1 MNKRNYTS
9 AELFTPPLEGTGE
22 VVRGGLRGFL
32 LAILL
37 FAMVMPVKAVMKERD
52 LARTLGVLRLELQ
65 RNYKEQKEFMARYE
79 MMSKGQHEQ
88 LVEYMKRSE
97 QIGLILYSQR
107 TDFTF
112 DMAYAC
118 QQATDLYKELHKT
131 NLPYEQVKQR
141 LMAEVARYDSLIVAL
156 SALPPAIVDTLVVD
170 NLEHL
175 ASEIGNSLTVEEKE
189 VPYELTAAELKNRQ
203 DCLKYARALRNN
215 LKRQIISLEK
225 DNQYYQDVAAQ
236 VERLNNYARQR
247 YTDLQNSIYKNAGT
261 NYVKMLTRLPF
272 YLKMVQ
278 RDFSDKYLPLSSKGN
293 YSEWRGPIVLGVS
306 IFMLFY
312 ILIATLLSYVVMRG
326 VPRLLHFFAPKTFQK
341 IRTKIEHRIMSA
353 EEYEQKKPIIT
364 LAVGVA
370 LFALAIMIVQQ
381 FMYRNL
387 FIMAA
392 DLMINIAWLMEA
404 ILVSLLIRLKGEQ
417 VKDGLRLYL
426 PFITMAFIVIV
437 FRIVLIPNSL
447 VNLIYPPL
455 LLIFVF
461 WQISRQGK
469 YRARLPLSD
478 ALYSNI
484 SLAAMI
490 VGCICSWVG
499 YTLLAVQIMIWWT
512 YQLAAIQTI
521 TCLYDL
527 TSMYEERV
535 LTKKLLSVGENRIA
549 AAEEDL
555 PKLIRK
561 GYFFTHTWLFDL
573 VRITIIPVIAV
584 VSVLAC
590 IYWAA
595 KIFEMTTIVEH
606 IFFYNFIDQTGVIQL
621 SLFKL
626 CLVIA
631 LFFVFRYLNYAIRSY
646 YHHWYLK
653 AKQGDGDFNET
664 LARNVIAILVWGIYF
679 WLSLVLLQVPKSGIS
694 IVTAGLAT
702 GMGFA
707 MKDLLENFFYG
718 ISLMTGRVRVGDYIE
733 CDGVLG
739 KVESITYQSTQ
750 IATLD
755 GSVIAFLNSSLF
767 TKNFKNLTRSNAYA
781 MAKVSIGVAY
791 GSDVEAVRSM
801 LIKAV
806 ERLRTKTDDGRQLI
820 DPAKPVGVSFS
831 DFGDSSVD
839 LTVYAW
845 VLVDQR
851 ISFMS
856 KAREVIYNTLREN
869 QVEIPFPQR
878 DVYLRQI
885 APAN

>member
-1 MNKRNYTS
+1 MM
-9 AELFTPPLEGTGE
+9 
-22 VVRGGLRGFL
+22 L
-32 LAILL
+32 LATT
-37 FAMVMPVKAVMKERD
+37 FSAQAVMKERD
-52 LARTLGVLRLELQ
+52 LARTLGVLKLELQ

-131 NLPYEQVKQR
+131 NMPYEQVKER
-141 LMAEVARYDSLIVAL
+141 LLAEVARYDSLIVAL
-156 SALPPAIVDTLVVD
+156 SSLPPALHD
-170 NLEHL
+170 
-175 ASEIGNSLTVEEKE
+175 SLTDNRLERLAEEVGDSVTVEDKE
-189 VPYELTAAELKNRQ
+189 VPYELSSEELKNRQ
-203 DCLKYARALRNN
+203 ECLTYAKALRNN
-215 LKRQIISLEK
+215 LMRLINSLSK
-225 DNQYYQDVAAQ
+225 DNKYYQDVSKQ

-247 YTDLQNSIYKNAGT
+247 YADLQNSIYKNAGT
-261 NYVKMLTRLPF
+261 NYITMLTKLPF
-272 YLKMVQ
+272 YIMMVK
-278 RDFSDKYLPLSSKGN
+278 RDFNDKYLPLSTKGN

-306 IFMLFY
+306 VFMLFY
-312 ILIATLLSYVVMRG
+312 IIIATLLSHLIMSG
-326 VPRLLHFFAPKTFQK
+326 LPRLVRFVAPKQAQK
-341 IRTKIEHRIMSA
+341 LKTKITHRIISE
-353 EEYEQKKPIIT
+353 EEYKQKKSFIT

-370 LFALAIMIVQQ
+370 LFALAVMIVRQ

-404 ILVSLLIRLKGEQ
+404 ILVSLLIRLKGQQ
-417 VKDGLRLYL
+417 VRDGLNLYL

-455 LLIFVF
+455 LLVFVL
-461 WQISRQGK
+461 WQVSRQGK

-478 ALYSNI
+478 ALYSTI

-490 VGCICSWVG
+490 VGCICAWVG
-499 YTLLAVQIMIWWT
+499 YTLLAVQIMVWWT

-527 TSMYEERV
+527 TSMYEDRV
-535 LTKKLLSVGENRIA
+535 LTQKLLRTNENRIA
-549 AAEEDL
+549 AAEDEL
-555 PKLIRK
+555 PKLVRK
-561 GYFFTHTWLFDL
+561 GYFFTDTWLFDL
-573 VRITIIPVIAV
+573 VRMTIIPVIAV
-584 VSVLAC
+584 ISVLVC
-590 IYWAA
+590 IYMSAS
-595 KIFEMTTIVEH
+595 IFEMTTIVEN
-606 IFFYNFIDQTGVIQL
+606 IFFYNFIDQAGVIQI

-631 LFFVFRYLNYAIRSY
+631 FFFVFRYINYAVRST

-653 AKQGDGDFNET
+653 AKKDDGDFNET
-664 LARNVIAILVWGIYF
+664 LARNVIAIVVWGAYF
-679 WLSLVLLQVPKSGIS
+679 WFALILLQVPKSGIS

-707 MKDLLENFFYG
+707 MKDLIENFFYG

-733 CDGVLG
+733 CEGILG
-739 KVESITYQSTQ
+739 RVESITYQSTQ

-767 TKNFKNLTRSNAYA
+767 TKNFKNLTRSSAYA
-781 MAKVSIGVAY
+781 MAKVPVGVAY
-791 GSDVEAVRSM
+791 GTDVERVRQM
-801 LIKAV
+801 LIHAV
-806 ERLRTKTDDGRQLI
+806 EGLRKKTDDGRDLI
-820 DPAKPVGVSFS
+820 DPSKPVGVSLS
-831 DFGDSSVD
+831 EFGDSSVN

-851 ISFMS
+851 IGFMS
-856 KAREVIYNTLREN
+856 KTRELVYNTLN
-869 QVEIPFPQR
+869 ANNVEIPFPQR
-878 DVYLRQI
+878 DVYIRQKI
-885 APAN
+885 EMA

>member
-1 MNKRNYTS
+1 MKRLTI
-9 AELFTPPLEGTGE
+9 A
-22 VVRGGLRGFL
+22 L
-32 LAILL
+32 LSLVLCLA
-37 FAMVMPVKAVMKERD
+37 AHAVMKERD
-52 LARTLGVLRLELQ
+52 LARTLGVLKLELHQ
-65 RNYKEQKEFMARYE
+65 NYSKQKEFMARYE

-88 LVEYMKRSE
+88 LVDYMKRSE

-118 QQATDLYKELHKT
+118 QQATDLYKELHST
-131 NLPYEQVKQR
+131 NMPYEQVKER
-141 LMAEVARYDSLIVAL
+141 LLAEVARYDSLIIAL
-156 SALPPAIVDTLVVD
+156 SALPPALNDSLTDATLERLADEVGDNVTVD
-170 NLEHL
+170 N
-175 ASEIGNSLTVEEKE
+175 KE
-189 VPYELTAAELKNRQ
+189 QPYELTQAEQKDRQ
-203 DCLKYARALRNN
+203 QCLTYAKALRNN
-215 LKRQIISLEK
+215 LMRLINSLTK
-225 DNQYYQDVAAQ
+225 DNKYYQDVSRQ

-247 YTDLQNSIYKNAGT
+247 YADLQNSIYKNAGT
-261 NYVKMLTRLPF
+261 NYVTILTRLPF
-272 YLKMVQ
+272 YLQMVQ
-278 RDFSDKYLPLSSKGN
+278 RDFNDKYLPLSSKGD

-306 IFMLFY
+306 VFMLFY
-312 ILIATLLSYVVMRG
+312 MLIATLLSYVVMKWMPWLMRKIS
-326 VPRLLHFFAPKTFQK
+326 PNYAQK
-341 IRTKIEHRIMSA
+341 LEAKVARRIISE
-353 EEYEQKKPIIT
+353 EEYKQKKPLIT

-370 LFALAIMIVQQ
+370 LFALAIMLVQQ

-404 ILVSLLIRLKGEQ
+404 ILVSLLIRLKGQQ

-455 LLIFVF
+455 LLFFVF

-469 YRARLPLSD
+469 FRARLPLSD
-478 ALYSNI
+478 SLYSSI

-490 VGCICSWVG
+490 VGCVCSWVG

-535 LTKKLLSVGENRIA
+535 LTQKLLNVSENRVA
-549 AAEEDL
+549 VMEEDL

-561 GYFFTHTWLFDL
+561 GYFFTKTWLFDL
-573 VRITIIPVIAV
+573 VRMAIIPVIAV
-584 VSVLAC
+584 ISVLAC
-590 IYWAA
+590 IYMAA
-595 KIFEMTTIVEH
+595 KIFEMTTIVEK
-606 IFFYNFIDQTGVIQL
+606 IFFFNFIDEKGVIQL

-626 CLVIA
+626 CLVIS

-653 AKQGDGDFNET
+653 AKKDADNFNET
-664 LARNVIAILVWGIYF
+664 LARNVIAIFVWGVYF
-679 WLSLVLLQVPKSGIS
+679 WLTLVLLQVPKSGIS

-739 KVESITYQSTQ
+739 RVESISYQSTQ
-750 IATLD
+750 IATPD
-755 GSVIAFLNSSLF
+755 GSVIAFLNSALF
-767 TKNFKNLTRSNAYA
+767 TKNFKNLTRSSAYA
-781 MAKVSIGVAY
+781 MAKVPVGVAY
-791 GSDVEAVRSM
+791 GSDVEAVRRM
-801 LIKAV
+801 LIEAV
-806 ERLRTKTDDGRQLI
+806 EGLRVKTDDGRDLM
-820 DPAKPVGVSFS
+820 DPSKPAGVSLS
-831 DFGDSSVD
+831 EFGDSSVN

-856 KAREVIYNTLREN
+856 RTRELIYNTLRRN
-869 QVEIPFPQR
+869 NVEIPFPQR
-878 DVYLRQI
+878 DVYIRQMTS
-885 APAN
+885 PTN

>member
-1 MNKRNYTS
+1 MKR
-9 AELFTPPLEGTGE
+9 LLII
-22 VVRGGLRGFL
+22 FL
-32 LAILL
+32 LLTAGLS
-37 FAMVMPVKAVMKERD
+37 AHAVMKERD
-52 LARTLGVLRLELQ
+52 LARTLGVLKLELQ
-65 RNYKEQKEFMARYE
+65 RNYTQQKEFMARYE
-79 MMSKGQHEQ
+79 MMSKGQHEK
-88 LVEYMKRSE
+88 LVDYMKRSE

-118 QQATDLYKELHKT
+118 QQATDLYKELHQT
-131 NLPYEQVKQR
+131 NMPYEQVRDR
-141 LMAEVARYDSLIVAL
+141 LRAEIARYDSLIVAL
-156 SALPPAIVDTLVVD
+156 SALPPAMNDTLVT
-170 NLEHL
+170 ETIERL
-175 ASEIGNSLTVEEKE
+175 ADELGDSVIVEDKE
-189 VPYELTAAELKNRQ
+189 QPYELSSTELKNREE
-203 DCLKYARALRNN
+203 CLRFAKALRNN
-215 LKRQIISLEK
+215 LVRLINSLAK
-225 DNQYYQDVAAQ
+225 DKKYYDDVSQQ

-247 YTDLQNSIYKNAGT
+247 YADLQNSIYKNAGA
-261 NYVKMLTRLPF
+261 NYIVMLSRLPF
-272 YLKMVQ
+272 YLQMVK
-278 RDFSDKYLPLSSKGN
+278 RDFSDKYLPLSSKDN

-306 IFMLFY
+306 VFMLVY
-312 ILIATLLSYVVMRG
+312 ILIATLLSYVVMKG
-326 VPRLLHFFAPKTFQK
+326 VPRLMRSVVPKYYQK
-341 IRTKIEHRIMSA
+341 LKVKITHRILSA
-353 EEYEQKKPIIT
+353 DEYHQKKPFIT

-370 LFALAIMIVQQ
+370 LFAVAIMIVQQ

-404 ILVSLLIRLKGEQ
+404 ILVSLLIRLNGEQ
-417 VKDGLRLYL
+417 VKNGLRLYL

-455 LLIFVF
+455 LLFFVF
-461 WQISRQGK
+461 WQVSRQGK
-469 YRARLPLSD
+469 YRARLPMSD
-478 ALYSNI
+478 SLYASI

-490 VGCICSWVG
+490 VGCVCAWIG

-535 LTKKLLSVGENRIA
+535 LTKKLLSLGENRIA
-549 AAEEDL
+549 ASEEDL
-555 PKLIRK
+555 SVLIRK
-561 GYFFTHTWLFDL
+561 GYFFTNTWLFDL
-573 VRITIIPVIAV
+573 VRMTIIPVIAV
-584 VSVLAC
+584 ISVLAC
-590 IYWAA
+590 IYMAA
-595 KIFEMTTIVEH
+595 SIFEMTSIVEK
-606 IFFYNFIDQTGVIQL
+606 IFMYNFINQDGVIQI

-631 LFFVFRYLNYAIRSY
+631 FFFVFRYLNYAIRSY
-646 YHHWYLK
+646 YHHWYIK
-653 AKQGDGDFNET
+653 AKNGDDNFNET
-664 LARNVIAILVWGIYF
+664 LVRNVIAILVWGAYF
-679 WLSLVLLQVPKSGIS
+679 WFALILLQVPKSGIS

-707 MKDLLENFFYG
+707 MKDLIENFFYG

-767 TKNFKNLTRSNAYA
+767 TKNFKNLTRSSAYA
-781 MAKVSIGVAY
+781 MAKVPVGVAY
-791 GSDVEAVRSM
+791 GTDVEKVRSILVEAVEGMRATM
-801 LIKAV
+801 
-806 ERLRTKTDDGRQLI
+806 DDGRELI
-820 DPAKPVGVSFS
+820 DPDKAVGVAFS
-831 DFGDSSVD
+831 DFGDSSVN

-851 ISFMS
+851 IGFMS
-856 KAREVIYNTLREN
+856 RTREVIYKTLKKH

-878 DVYLRQI
+878 DVYIRQMVD
-885 APAN
+885 AR

>member
-1 MNKRNYTS
+1 MKRIIIALLLLVTGIS
-9 AELFTPPLEGTGE
+9 AH
-22 VVRGGLRGFL
+22 
-32 LAILL
+32 
-37 FAMVMPVKAVMKERD
+37 AVMKEKD
-52 LARTLGVLRLELQ
+52 LARTLGVLKLELK
-65 RNYKEQKEFMARYE
+65 RNYTEQKEFMARYE
-79 MMSKGQHEQ
+79 MMSKNQHEK
-88 LVEYMKRSE
+88 LVDYMKRSE

-118 QQATDLYKELHKT
+118 QQATDLYKELHAT
-131 NLPYEQVKQR
+131 NMPYEQIKER
-141 LMAEVARYDSLIVAL
+141 MLAEVARYDSLIIAL
-156 SALPPAIVDTLVVD
+156 SALPPALHD
-170 NLEHL
+170 
-175 ASEIGNSLTVEEKE
+175 SLTTDRLERLADEVGDSVTVEDKE
-189 VPYELTAAELKNRQ
+189 EPYELTAGERKDRQ
-203 DCLKYARALRNN
+203 ECLTYAKALRNN
-215 LKRQIISLEK
+215 LMRFINALSK
-225 DNQYYQDVAAQ
+225 DNKYYQEVSKQ

-247 YTDLQNSIYKNAGT
+247 YADLQNSIYKNAGT
-261 NYVKMLTRLPF
+261 NYIKMLTRLPF
-272 YLKMVQ
+272 HLMMVK
-278 RDFSDKYLPLSSKGN
+278 RDFNDKYLPLSSKEN

-306 IFMLFY
+306 VFMLFY
-312 ILIATLLSYVVMRG
+312 ILIATLLSYALMHCLPWLMRK
-326 VPRLLHFFAPKTFQK
+326 VAPKFSQ
-341 IRTKIEHRIMSA
+341 RIDAKVTRRIISE
-353 EEYEQKKPIIT
+353 EEYKEKKPLIT

-381 FMYRNL
+381 FLYRNF

-404 ILVSLLIRLKGEQ
+404 ILVSLLIRLKGQQ
-417 VKDGLRLYL
+417 VKDGLNLYL
-426 PFITMAFIVIV
+426 PFITMAFIVII

-455 LLIFVF
+455 SLIFVF

-478 ALYSNI
+478 SLYATI

-490 VGCICSWVG
+490 VGCVCSWVG

-535 LTKKLLSVGENRIA
+535 LTQKLLLIGENRA
-549 AAEEDL
+549 AVQEEEL

-561 GYFFTHTWLFDL
+561 GYFFTNTWLFDL
-573 VRITIIPVIAV
+573 ARMTIIPVIAV
-584 VSVLAC
+584 ISVLIC
-590 IYWAA
+590 IYMAA
-595 KIFEMTTIVEH
+595 KIFEMTTIVEN
-606 IFFYNFIDQTGVIQL
+606 IFFYHFIDQEGVIQL

-653 AKQGDGDFNET
+653 AKKDADNFNET
-664 LARNVIAILVWGIYF
+664 LARNVIAIIVWGLYF
-679 WLSLVLLQVPKSGIS
+679 WLSLVILQVPKSGIS

-767 TKNFKNLTRSNAYA
+767 TKNFKNLTRSSAYA
-781 MAKVSIGVAY
+781 MAKVPVGVAY
-791 GSDVEAVRSM
+791 GTDVEAVRRM
-801 LIKAV
+801 LIEAV
-806 ERLRTKTDDGRQLI
+806 EGMRKKTDDDRDLI
-820 DPAKPVGVSFS
+820 DPSKPVGVSLS
-831 DFGDSSVD
+831 EFGDSSVN

-851 ISFMS
+851 IPFMS
-856 KAREVIYNTLREN
+856 KTREVIYNTLKQN
-869 QVEIPFPQR
+869 KVEIPFPQR
-878 DVYLRQI
+878 DIYIRKTE
-885 APAN
+885 